1 MWERQYEHG
10 RWNGHQLNIL
20 ATAIDGGQRLH
31 VSEIPYAELPH
42 IRVMGSKARTI
53 KLEVV
58 FVGSSSLADSNAFI
72 ANLEESPTGELEHP
86 WLGEL
91 PLVFDTFSQSIST
104 KRGIVTLSL
113 SFVRAGTEP
122 NINVP
127 SIVRTKQLAT
137 VVESTSA
144 SSFASDVSKMS
155 VAEIN
160 QTQSDFTKALDTL
173 TDITHRMNSDVDLA
187 QSSLVNNQFI
197 DTYRTINTAY
207 AAVTRLGNQPDSFL
221 AAFNS
226 AVDMVINALQSEK
239 DSESEAIDNSRNA
252 QQQLLKQ
259 VNDDAVTPH
268 YNIQMVTGAIKAS
281 KDLTSLEKEESF
293 DVTTA
298 NKQPDIIRGD
308 LTALIESLDERIDEI
323 TQVSTV
329 ESLAL
334 YDVLLALKS
343 NVQTQLDKVIK
354 GTAAHRVI
362 EQPRFKPA
370 LSIAHEQ
377 YTDEHLITAINA
389 LQHPLFMRG
398 DIAVR
403 DAQ

>member
-72 ANLEESPTGELEHP
+72 ETLNESPRGELEHP

-91 PLVFDTFSQSIST
+91 PLVFETFSQSITT

-113 SFVRAGTEP
+113 SFVRAGSLPRISAPT
-122 NINVP
+122 
-127 SIVRTKQLAT
+127 IVRTKQLAA
-137 VVESTSA
+137 VVETSSV
-144 SSFASDVSKMS
+144 SSFSTDVSKMS

-160 QTQSDFTKALDTL
+160 QTQSDYTKALDTL
-173 TDITHRMNSDVDLA
+173 TEITHRINSNIDQA
-187 QSSLVNNQFI
+187 QSAVANNKFKEV
-197 DTYRTINTAY
+197 YRAINKAY
-207 AAVTRLGNQPDSFL
+207 AAVSRLGSQPGYFSEMFSSAMTLL
-221 AAFNS
+221 ANL
-226 AVDMVINALQSEK
+226 VQSESK
-239 DSESEAIDNSRNA
+239 SDSEAVDNSRNA
-252 QQQLLKQ
+252 QKQLLEQ
-259 VNDDAVTPH
+259 VSDDAVSPH
-268 YNIQMVTGAIKAS
+268 YNIQMVTGAVQMS
-281 KDLTSLEKEESF
+281 QDLTTLEKEESF
-293 DVTTA
+293 DVTAT
-298 NKQPDIIRGD
+298 NKKPDIIQSD
-308 LTALIESLDERIDEI
+308 LTALVESLDERIEEV
-323 TQVSTV
+323 TQVSTMENMV
-329 ESLAL
+329 LFDS
-334 YDVLLALKS
+334 LLALKS

-354 GTAAHRVI
+354 GSAAHRVI

-370 LSIAHEQ
+370 LAIAHDQ
-377 YTDEHLITAINA
+377 YSDEHLITAINA

-398 DIAVR
+398 EIAVR

>member
-31 VSEIPYAELPH
+31 VSEIPYAQLPH
-42 IRVMGSKARTI
+42 IQTMGSKARTI

-91 PLVFDTFSQSIST
+91 SLVYEAFSQSIST

-113 SFVRAGTEP
+113 SFVRAGNEP

-127 SIVRTKQLAT
+127 SIVRTKQLAA
-137 VVESTSA
+137 VVENTSA
-144 SSFASDVSKMS
+144 SSFAKDVSKMS

-173 TDITHRMNSDVDLA
+173 TDITHRMNSDVDQA

-221 AAFNS
+221 AAFNA
-226 AVDMVINALQSEK
+226 AVDMVTNALQSEK
-239 DSESEAIDNSRNA
+239 ESESEAIDNSRNA

-281 KDLTSLEKEESF
+281 KDLTSLEKDESF

-298 NKQPDIIRGD
+298 NKQPDIIKSD
-308 LTALIESLDERIDEI
+308 LSALIESVDERIDEI

-329 ESLAL
+329 ESLEL
-334 YDVLLALKS
+334 YDALLALKS

-370 LSIAHEQ
+370 LNLAHEQ

-389 LQHPLFMRG
+389 LQHPLFMHG
-398 DIAVR
+398 YIAVR

>member
-91 PLVFDTFSQSIST
+91 PLVYEAFSQSIST

-137 VVESTSA
+137 VVENTSA
-144 SSFASDVSKMS
+144 SSFANDVSKMS

-160 QTQSDFTKALDTL
+160 QTQNDFTEALDVL
-173 TDITHRMNSDVDLA
+173 TDITHRINSNIDQTQGGLA
-187 QSSLVNNQFI
+187 DNQLKDI
-197 DTYRTINTAY
+197 YRTINKAYTA
-207 AAVTRLGNQPDSFL
+207 VGRLASQPDYFSD
-221 AAFNS
+221 AFSS
-226 AVDMVINALQSEK
+226 AMGAVADGVQSEP

-252 QQQLLKQ
+252 QQLLLNQ
-259 VNDDAVTPH
+259 VKDDAVSSH
-268 YNIQMVTGAIKAS
+268 YNTQMVTGAIKVS
-281 KDLTSLEKEESF
+281 KDLVKLEKEDRF
-293 DVTTA
+293 DVTSTT
-298 NKQPDIIRGD
+298 KQPDIIQSD
-308 LTALIESLDERIDEI
+308 LSALIDSLDERIDDV
-323 TQVSTV
+323 TQVSTA
-329 ESLAL
+329 ESMELFDAL
-334 YDVLLALKS
+334 LVLKS
-343 NVQTQLDKVIK
+343 NVQTQYDKVDK
-354 GTAAHRVI
+354 GTAPHRVVH
-362 EQPRFKPA
+362 QPRFKPA
-370 LSIAHEQ
+370 LSIAHDQ
-377 YTDEHLITAINA
+377 YTNEQIITAINA

-403 DAQ
+403 DAL